1 MSQDWDPRR
10 ATAMKST
17 PASGLGRT
25 SKMRSVPP
33 SARTATKVHA
43 HLQSPKIGSKQY
55 GGRKKFST
63 PTATKSGLGM
73 HINEIRGGRG
83 ELDGLSIPRP
93 LTMQAS
99 NHPQRAARKLEPT
112 HPSHAK
118 PVDGRFYIK
127 NGQLKRIESD
137 EDSDSSMEE

>member
-1 MSQDWDPRR
+1 
-10 ATAMKST
+10 MKST
-17 PASGLGRT
+17 PVGGPGGT
-25 SKMRSVPP
+25 SKIRSVPP
-33 SARTATKVHA
+33 AAKTATKVHA
-43 HLQSPKIGSKQY
+43 QLQKTGSKQY
-55 GGRKKFST
+55 GGRKKLST

-73 HINEIRGGRG
+73 YINETRGGRG

-99 NHPQRAARKLEPT
+99 NHLQRAARKLEST
-112 HPSHAK
+112 HRSHAK